1 MEYVYAGRLIKT
13 IYLIFNHLIYW
24 ACFSLEWKECQT
36 LFIALIWYKLY
47 QQLLANLKI
56 IRVFF
61 AKNCVFLVYSA
72 AIFLNINPSFW
83 MPWGP
88 KYTYNPLIQL
98 GPIQIE
104 TSLHFVWILVSV
116 QAGPTRT
123 DSKESFS
130 HKVLGTRQEIFSQ
143 RSFSSDLTF
152 KLFL

>member
-1 MEYVYAGRLIKT
+1 MEYVYAGSLIKT

-36 LFIALIWYKLY
+36 LFIALIWYKLC
-47 QQLLANLKI
+47 I
-56 IRVFF
+56 
-61 AKNCVFLVYSA
+61 SA
-72 AIFLNINPSFW
+72 AISKSQNRSSFFLRKIVYFLCTLPPYFWISIHHFEYPEGPNIPIIW
-83 MPWGP
+83 P
-88 KYTYNPLIQL
+88 

-123 DSKESFS
+123 DSKEFFS
-130 HKVLGTRQEIFSQ
+130 HKVLGTRQEILSQ